1 MSLLVFKV
9 CCFFSTLFL
18 IYWCSHYCF
27 ENKLGNNL
35 KNSTNVFAASRSFQ
49 VMFLAYLGVIAITV
63 LSIFSSYYLWS
74 VLVLNWT
81 YRNSFNFFNSS
92 VYIWNSF
99 TLWFNGSLLLLGIDS
114 ISFLLVVLT
123 NIIMVLSY
131 WYTIATNTNK
141 IIQFVLLLFCIH
153 VLLLAAF
160 TVKDSIFFYIFF
172 ESILIPMFIIIGH
185 WGARNRRIK
194 ANYYFFLYTLFGS
207 FFMLVG
213 LMYIYVCFNSTAYDI
228 FLFYKLPCN
237 VQRLVWVC
245 FFIPFA
251 VKTPMFPF
259 HIWLPEAH
267 VEAPTIGSVVLAALL
282 LKLGGYGFIRFT
294 IPLFKYANLH
304 FSSIIY
310 GMAVISVI
318 YASLITIRQ
327 TDLKRIIA
335 YSSVAHMNLAVLG
348 LFSYTIQGIEGSVY
362 LMLAHGIV
370 SAALFFLIGII
381 YSRTHSR
388 LISYYGGL
396 ACIMPKFSFF
406 FVNLSLAN
414 MAFPGTS
421 NFVGELLIMIGLVE
435 KNTIVLTIS
444 ALSII
449 FSAIYSIWL
458 FNRVCFG
465 SFKTTYF
472 SYSLFWNLSLSYT
485 EFIILFFLVALA
497 WITGLTSDFILSP
510 DMHFVVSYLVT
521 ASN

>member
-1 MSLLVFKV
+1 
-9 CCFFSTLFL
+9 
-18 IYWCSHYCF
+18 
-27 ENKLGNNL
+27 
-35 KNSTNVFAASRSFQ
+35 
-49 VMFLAYLGVIAITV
+49 
-63 LSIFSSYYLWS
+63 
-74 VLVLNWT
+74 
-81 YRNSFNFFNSS
+81 
-92 VYIWNSF
+92 
-99 TLWFNGSLLLLGIDS
+99 
-114 ISFLLVVLT
+114 
-123 NIIMVLSY
+123 
-131 WYTIATNTNK
+131 
-141 IIQFVLLLFCIH
+141 
-153 VLLLAAF
+153 
-160 TVKDSIFFYIFF
+160 
-172 ESILIPMFIIIGH
+172 
-185 WGARNRRIK
+185 
-194 ANYYFFLYTLFGS
+194 
-207 FFMLVG
+207 MLVG

-449 FSAIYSIWL
+449 FSAIYSI
-458 FNRVCFG
+458 
-465 SFKTTYF
+465 
-472 SYSLFWNLSLSYT
+472 
-485 EFIILFFLVALA
+485 
-497 WITGLTSDFILSP
+497 
-510 DMHFVVSYLVT
+510 
-521 ASN
+521 